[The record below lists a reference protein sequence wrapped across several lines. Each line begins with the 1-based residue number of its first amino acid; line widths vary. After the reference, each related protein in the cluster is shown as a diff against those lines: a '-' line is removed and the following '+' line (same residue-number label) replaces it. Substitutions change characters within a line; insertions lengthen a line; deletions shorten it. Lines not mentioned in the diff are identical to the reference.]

1 MTSALSFFAFSSG
14 VSLFVKPKGSH
25 RVSGDGC
32 TLALVRV
39 RVGVGVGV
47 GGLGGW
53 GVGVRPR
60 GTGALAGALAGD
72 AWHAR

>member
-47 GGLGGW
+47 GGLVGGL
-53 GVGVRPR
+53 GLGRVEQ
-60 GTGALAGALAGD
+60 ALAGALAGD